1 MKRRI
6 ALAALAGTLLIS
18 NMNVFAETD
27 QKDTMFS
34 DGVNQLASE
43 IYGEMDA
50 EGNVFFSPYS
60 ISVAL
65 SMLNLEADGETK
77 AQIEDVL
84 GIEDMDE
91 WNRQAAEYI
100 KKSGRDGAVVE
111 TANGMWISKDLQL
124 CEDAEKNVLDP
135 MKELFEGEI
144 TQADLEKDKEKV
156 LKDINS
162 WVSGHTDGM
171 IDPFLEELPNGTAS
185 ILINA
190 VYFDGKWSLPFDE
203 ERTEKSTFYGTE
215 KESEIDM
222 MAQEGS
228 FFYLENEDY
237 QAIQLP
243 YGDGG
248 IVMNLLLPKDTDKP
262 IEEWYRDLGKDQ
274 TEIWKELNEAESA
287 DMEVV
292 KIPKFSLECS
302 IPDLDGIMK
311 ELGMT
316 DAYST
321 DADFSRLADGLQVDS
336 MLHKAKLEVSEQYT
350 KASAVTGIIS
360 KMSAII
366 EEEEKPEFVADH
378 PFMFTIQDKEND
390 IILFMGIVNQM

>member
-171 IDPFLEELPNGTAS
+171 IDRFL
-185 ILINA
+185 
-190 VYFDGKWSLPFDE
+190 
-203 ERTEKSTFYGTE
+203 
-215 KESEIDM
+215 
-222 MAQEGS
+222 
-228 FFYLENEDY
+228 
-237 QAIQLP
+237 
-243 YGDGG
+243 
-248 IVMNLLLPKDTDKP
+248 
-262 IEEWYRDLGKDQ
+262 
-274 TEIWKELNEAESA
+274 
-287 DMEVV
+287 
-292 KIPKFSLECS
+292 
-302 IPDLDGIMK
+302 
-311 ELGMT
+311 
-316 DAYST
+316 
-321 DADFSRLADGLQVDS
+321 
-336 MLHKAKLEVSEQYT
+336 
-350 KASAVTGIIS
+350 
-360 KMSAII
+360 
-366 EEEEKPEFVADH
+366 
-378 PFMFTIQDKEND
+378 
-390 IILFMGIVNQM
+390 